1 MKEDHFLLKNISE
14 KCKYG
19 RTKGSAAAWEAGT
32 WLTFIKT
39 ENVQQHAGRHLHTCR
54 HPRHQGRGQII
65 QEQGQKQCVSVSPH
79 VCLDIPGFKGDLI
92 ETFKLTGMWLVFTTA
107 PTWRKAQAGDD
118 LGTPW
123 SSPMSRA
130 THIRRFMRT
139 EASFRSPSASFVVN
153 GPFVLNG
160 NGGSPSTSDGKWIGS
175 DSPP

>member
-1 MKEDHFLLKNISE
+1 MGEQKGARRRGRLGPGSRLLRLKMFSRPTPAHLSPPPSPGEGADNP
-14 KCKYG
+14 
-19 RTKGSAAAWEAGT
+19 RTGAEA
-32 WLTFIKT
+32 
-39 ENVQQHAGRHLHTCR
+39 
-54 HPRHQGRGQII
+54 
-65 QEQGQKQCVSVSPH
+65 SVSPH
-79 VCLDIPGFKGDLI
+79 VCLDVPGFKGDLI
-92 ETFKLTGMWLVFTTA
+92 DTFKLTGMWLVFTTA